1 MHTEVSEIL
10 VEAHALNTTMTIGA
24 WGACVRIDNTTNVYG
39 PTSFCSKTAPGF
51 NLFINMN
58 ETNHFYNW
66 VSHIQKMMTALGAAD
81 VIDWQNTTRNYT
93 TSNDILGINQP
104 IGTVQAIKVVSASS
118 TYYGFIHLIAAL
130 CLVAATASLIVP
142 PRWISGGKSSLA
154 NFQRSGILTLI
165 LGAIGFIMTLVAFGC
180 YFTFVSST
188 KSALNKING
197 ISAGYSN
204 SNVIWF
210 LLPSAIVIIPA
221 YLVILLPVYVKPA
234 DDDDESAPVNGQ
246 LNPLNHNTG
255 YGQIGA
261 GSSSPYS
268 PVGYG
273 NKDTDPLPGT
283 PYGKPSMPFSTR

>member
-1 MHTEVSEIL
+1 M
-10 VEAHALNTTMTIGA
+10 
-24 WGACVRIDNTTNVYG
+24 RIDVGVPARKSTIPGVDCPFLIQNTTNVYG

-204 SNVIWF
+204 SNVIWVSQTCTDDSAQDHVLIY
-210 LLPSAIVIIPA
+210 LLHA
-221 YLVILLPVYVKPA
+221 LF
-234 DDDDESAPVNGQ
+234 
-246 LNPLNHNTG
+246 
-255 YGQIGA
+255 
-261 GSSSPYS
+261 SSYCLRLS
-268 PVGYG
+268 
-273 NKDTDPLPGT
+273 
-283 PYGKPSMPFSTR
+283 